1 MSPWAN
7 EPQSWGSVSSSPKW
21 CSAVVRIPRDSQAF
35 ASGRTQTGTQQA
47 ACVVIT
53 AVTLLQPQGHATQGH
68 HASGAPRSPGP
79 GPVPPWPVPGPLP
92 LPRPGP
98 RFPHSQAKT
107 WAKPGSVP
115 AVGQAWPSE
124 RQQCPQAAQTW
135 TTSFCRLQGARIQKS
150 RPQISSCS
158 PPETQP
164 HPLRPVPSL
173 PALTSGWTHLQL

>member
-1 MSPWAN
+1 MNPKAGAQFPP
-7 EPQSWGSVSSSPKW
+7 PQNGAVLLSGFREIRKHLHQAGHRQALSKLRVSSS
-21 CSAVVRIPRDSQAF
+21 R
-35 ASGRTQTGTQQA
+35 
-47 ACVVIT
+47 
-53 AVTLLQPQGHATQGH
+53 LLCCYNRRATPH
-68 HASGAPRSPGP
+68 RATTPSGAPRSPGP